1 MYRILIADDEK
12 DEREAVKFLLK
23 KYNFELDIEEAENG
37 QDALQKAESKK
48 MDILFTD
55 VRMPFLLGTDLATQA
70 RELYQNVQI
79 IFFSGYNDFPYIK
92 KALTVGAVDYILKP
106 INPEELRKVLKKA
119 IQKLNAQK
127 QIIRQEQFAAVY
139 MQNHILSRLLYG
151 AKAEMLCSEL
161 GGVDLTF
168 LEKFK
173 WLLLLQF
180 DNPVFGSI
188 PQDNLEKSVADVLNG
203 QPHHFLNLNTYQ
215 SVVFLQKDTETD
227 SDSSV
232 AAMAQVLQKQI
243 SADAGEPC
251 YISISSPLT
260 GADSIASA
268 YAQAEKALD
277 DRFFFRN
284 CYLYPIPDKT
294 SNGLESYEED
304 DALLR
309 SAADAIQFKDGYSL
323 QKSVAMLLAKYQHK
337 RNQSHINVSY
347 ILSQLAAILYSAL
360 PSEKNDLQAMIERLY
375 FCQYFEESKALISDV
390 TEKVVANLAAD
401 TESTGHTIR
410 MIKQFIQSHYGEELS
425 LSRLAK
431 QFYLSPH
438 YLSDLFISETG
449 CGINKYIKTVRME
462 KAKEKLLDT
471 NEKIQDICK
480 SVGYTNFS
488 YFCRSFRETFG
499 KTPESYRQSA
509 H

>member
-23 KYNFELDIEEAENG
+23 KYKFELDIVESENG
-37 QDALQKAESKK
+37 HDALQKAKK
-48 MDILFTD
+48 QGTDILLTD
-55 VRMPFLLGTDLATQA
+55 VRMPFLLGTELASQT
-70 RELYQNVQI
+70 RELYPNVQI
-79 IFFSGYNDFPYIK
+79 IFFSGYNDFPYVK
-92 KALTVGAVDYILKP
+92 KALTLGAVDYILKP
-106 INPEELRKVLKKA
+106 INPEELRKVLEKA
-119 IQKLNAQK
+119 IQKLNARK
-127 QIIRQEQFAAVY
+127 QIIMQKQFAAAY
-139 MQNHILSRLLYG
+139 LQNHVLSRLLYG
-151 AKAEMLCSEL
+151 AKAEMLCSEYRDI
-161 GGVDLTF
+161 DLAF

-173 WLLLLQF
+173 QLLLLQF
-180 DNPVFGSI
+180 DNPIFGSI
-188 PQDNLEKSVADVLNG
+188 PQDHFEKSIAGVLRG
-203 QPHHFLNLNTYQ
+203 WPHHFLNLNTYQ
-215 SVVFLQKDTETD
+215 SVLFLQDTET
-227 SDSSV
+227 DSSV
-232 AAMAQVLQKQI
+232 AAMAQILQKQI

-260 GADSIASA
+260 GADSIAAA

-284 CYLYPIPDKT
+284 CYVYPIPDKIST
-294 SNGLESYEED
+294 SLESYEDD

-309 SAADAIQFKDGYSL
+309 SAADAIRFKDSYSL
-323 QKSVAMLLAKYQHK
+323 QKSVNMLLTKYQHK

-347 ILSQLAAILYSAL
+347 ILSQLATILYSAL
-360 PSEKNDLQAMIERLY
+360 PADKEDLQVVIERLY
-375 FCQYFEESKALISDV
+375 FCQYFEESKALILDV
-390 TEKVVANLAAD
+390 TKRVVATLAAD

-410 MIKQFIQSHYGEELS
+410 MLKQFIQNHYGEELS

-449 CGINKYIKTVRME
+449 CGINKYIKTMRME
-462 KAKEKLLDT
+462 KAKEQLLNT

-499 KTPESYRQSA
+499 QTPESYRQSA